1 LIFTT
6 VSPQAHH
13 YIKDHS
19 CIHSHFN
26 VFSAPIRMAFYG
38 ARTCYG
44 TFFSGHTLNVVFA
57 SLLWSRYF
65 LPTSPCLQTCT
76 QNGICKLFWLFFP
89 IALWILCIWN
99 TIFILALQ
107 VHFTIDIGTGAAM
120 AFFVYFLALR
130 ESKLGVGFFGWF
142 EPMNSIYRNY
152 NCPQEDCDKSVNTPQ
167 NNSIGYGMV

>member
-1 LIFTT
+1 
-6 VSPQAHH
+6 
-13 YIKDHS
+13 
-19 CIHSHFN
+19 
-26 VFSAPIRMAFYG
+26 MAFYG

-152 NCPQEDCDKSVNTPQ
+152 NCPQDDCDKSVNTPQ